1 MAIRLLQNAYIK
13 MERKDDTQIREAFQ
27 IFSNLKRQCS
37 RTLAMLLICGM
48 RQLILL
54 SAGSSYFRRAC
65 CRIIAMLLISG
76 MQLILQHG
84 RGERD
89 QMASTSVP
97 PQAKAALLGTRF

>member
-1 MAIRLLQNAYIK
+1 MVGVKGISMALRKDEHILKL
-13 MERKDDTQIREAFQ
+13 ERKIRANAQIREAFQ

-48 RQLILL
+48 QLILL
-54 SAGSSYFRRAC
+54 SAGSSYVRPGPAVGISC
-65 CRIIAMLLISG
+65 CG
-76 MQLILQHG
+76 HG